1 MQKNKEELKDYLHI
15 YICPLPSEAFIG
27 EVYPESRNREIQ
39 DTKNERVRREKY
51 YVWKLLEYAIEEST
65 KKSIRDFSFSKLET
79 GKWIA
84 DGTYFSLSHSNDA
97 LAVAVSS
104 RPVGVDIELINTP
117 RAEGFARRI
126 LSDSEFL
133 DFETLPENE
142 RLAFLIKKWTEKES
156 LFKLSSDKAFVPSEI
171 SANEKITLTGT
182 VEILNREYS
191 YSVSSEA
198 LEKAKIIIINELKK
212 K

>member
-1 MQKNKEELKDYLHI
+1 MQNNKEELKDFLHI
-15 YICPLPSEAFIG
+15 YICPLPSETFIG

-39 DTKNERVRREKY
+39 DAKNERVRREKY
-51 YVWKLLEYAIEEST
+51 YAWKLLEYAIEEST
-65 KKSIRDFSFSKLET
+65 KSSIRDYSFLKLET
-79 GKWIA
+79 GKWTA
-84 DGTYFSLSHSNDA
+84 DGIYFSLSHSNAA

-104 RPVGVDIELINTP
+104 RPVGVDIELINPP

-133 DFETLPENE
+133 DFEALPENE

-156 LFKLSSDKAFVPSEI
+156 LFKLFSDKAFVPSEI
-171 SANEKITLTGT
+171 SATEKTTITGT

-191 YSVSSEA
+191 YSVSSED
-198 LEKAKIIIINELKK
+198 LDKAKIIIINELKK
-212 K
+212 